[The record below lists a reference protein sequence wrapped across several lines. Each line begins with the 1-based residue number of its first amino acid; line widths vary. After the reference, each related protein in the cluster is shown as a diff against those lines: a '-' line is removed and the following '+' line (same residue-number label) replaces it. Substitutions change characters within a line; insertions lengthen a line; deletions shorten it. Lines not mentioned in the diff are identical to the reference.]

1 MDNPQGIHHKC
12 YAKQHLVF
20 SLYQFSA
27 KQIAHSFDTSAMRM
41 EHSGIYKQDIHNDL
55 RYFTP
60 NIFLNFIPDK
70 KRIHPSKADAP
81 TLQSKNLPNTS
92 ALYCGRKIFLS
103 ILCLIKGLD
112 VKRQPFLPGILM
124 LWFIDGQNHFM
135 EKDSQ

>member
-1 MDNPQGIHHKC
+1 MVSPSYEFTAQK
-12 YAKQHLVF
+12 VT
-20 SLYQFSA
+20 
-27 KQIAHSFDTSAMRM
+27 HSFNPSPLGM
-41 EHSGIYKQDIHNDL
+41 EHDRMYKQDIHNAP
-55 RYFTP
+55 RYFAP

-81 TLQSKNLPNTS
+81 TLQNRNLPNTS
-92 ALYCGRKIFLS
+92 ALYCGRKNRLIHSLS
-103 ILCLIKGLD
+103 DKGLD